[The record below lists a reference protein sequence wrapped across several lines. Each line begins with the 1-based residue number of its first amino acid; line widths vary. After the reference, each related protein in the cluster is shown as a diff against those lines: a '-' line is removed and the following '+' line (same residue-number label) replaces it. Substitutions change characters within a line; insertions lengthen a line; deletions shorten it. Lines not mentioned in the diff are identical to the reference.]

1 MTFFKRWK
9 FSVLLAILLTV
20 LVAQPHLAESPTG
33 VFALAVFSLVF
44 QIVTMI
50 VVSHR
55 RTERIWAVAFGV
67 PAVIAVLVSLAAP
80 AVDRPIIVIIGHCVA
95 ATFCGVSVVLILR
108 YVFLNEVTGD
118 HVVAALVA
126 YLLIGV
132 GMGQLYFVLHTCNP
146 HAFRTSASVASALE
160 NPHTR
165 SACLAY
171 FSFVT
176 LTTSGYGDIIPDAP
190 LTRTLAWL
198 EAVVGQFY
206 LAVLVAGL
214 IGMRVSR
221 SALNRAPGDARA
233 D

>member
-1 MTFFKRWK
+1 MKFFKRWK
-9 FSVLLAILLTV
+9 FSILLAILLTL
-20 LVAQPHLAESPTG
+20 LVVQPHLAETAPG
-33 VFALAVFSLVF
+33 VFTLAVLSLAF

-55 RTERIWAVAFGV
+55 QQERIWAVGFGV
-67 PAVIAVLVSLAAP
+67 PAVIGVLVSLFVP
-80 AVDRPIIVIIGHCVA
+80 ITDRPIIVIAGHCVA
-95 ATFCGVSVVLILR
+95 ATFCWVSVVLILR

-132 GMGQLYFVLHTCNP
+132 GMGQLYFVVNTCDP
-146 HAFRTSASVASALE
+146 HAFRPSPSVAAALK

-176 LTTSGYGDIIPDAP
+176 LTTSGYGDIVPDAP

-214 IGMRVSR
+214 IGIRVSR
-221 SALNRAPGDARA
+221 SAMAHPPGHT
-233 D
+233 